1 MADFVEVCGRV
12 LMRGA
17 VAAPDV
23 TTDHAEP
30 KVHPRAA
37 HAQAVLAPVG
47 ACGDFADLVEVAANF
62 RHSNQR
68 TTARGPLAGTSILIP
83 AACVAEG
90 DPVAHHLCPAEQ
102 ASSLHRV
109 LAEAIADRV
118 DRGLQA
124 LIPGPN
130 LTCEPPHL
138 TGIRLRQPSEAHPH

>member
-68 TTARGPLAGTSILIP
+68 TTGRVPLAGTSILIRV
-83 AACVAEG
+83 ACVAEG

-102 ASSLHRV
+102 ASSLHRA
-109 LAEAIADRV
+109 LAAAIANPV
-118 DRGLQA
+118 H
-124 LIPGPN
+124 PGPQS
-130 LTCEPPHL
+130 P
-138 TGIRLRQPSEAHPH
+138 IA